1 MTKRLFYGCLIII
14 IAFLGACSSAKKNLG
29 SYLQT
34 NELVFTGEAEALPSR
49 ITPYT
54 SMARAAKYNA
64 DVAVKNIAEKIY
76 NEDND
81 PVAVVKGIFATNT
94 QSDKLYSALQAMDF
108 ADIYAM
114 NILTDNQRYIENN
127 LYAKS
132 AQNLSSAA
140 IKLHR
145 REIFSESVLGDINRL
160 SSQQEKIL
168 QSLIKKDE
176 QEGYLTE
183 PEINYRKGLELA
195 LDRLEKLKSEILFDR
210 SEYMKLIHSAD
221 KGIKL
226 EGKRFY
232 ELDNWDKKY
241 TFDLFADAAVG
252 SRREFTLA
260 KEQLGAFNAAKAR
273 RKAYVDYPPIARLDI
288 NGLTIDDNRYE
299 QALFDKAENVTMN
312 LMEALQNYQSSYG
325 NESLLQKAF
334 DELCALVIT
343 QVEVDYRLMEKASF
357 AYENNLYQISE
368 LKKQINVLEKK
379 KSLSDY
385 EKVDLLNMKV
395 KQLSMEYDGAQL
407 LAVHAAAL
415 RNLYYYT
422 GLSPFDKNMLKEP
435 IKEIE
440 IVLKKSFNQDIV
452 AMLAEAQ
459 KQEKWDDGGNAWAHQ
474 DNWLEKIIDD
484 QDVGVSAPKSVAV
497 KDNTVKDR
505 NQAQP
510 IVTASSST
518 SDSYKN
524 KSAVTEST
532 GKSIIQLGAYSDL
545 DNAYDDQKEIIAA
558 LPELGAYDIYIENAV
573 VNNVSYHRLMFKPE
587 QEKLLDLCNKIINS
601 GYECMLR

>member
-1 MTKRLFYGCLIII
+1 MTKRLVCGCLV
-14 IAFLGACSSAKKNLG
+14 AVALLSACTSTRKNLG

-34 NELVFTGEAEALPSR
+34 NELVFIGQPEALPSR

-54 SMARAAKYNA
+54 SMARAAKYNS

-76 NEDND
+76 HEDND
-81 PVAVVKGIFATNT
+81 PVEVVKGIFASDV
-94 QSDKLYSALQAMDF
+94 QGDKLYSALQAMEF

-114 NILTDNQRYIENN
+114 SILTDNQRYIENN

-132 AQNLSSAA
+132 AQNLSAAA

-160 SSQQEKIL
+160 VSQQEKIL
-168 QSLIKKDE
+168 QKLIKKDE

-183 PEINYRKGLELA
+183 PEINYRKGLELV
-195 LDRLEKLKSEILFDR
+195 LNRLENLKSEILFDR
-210 SEYMKLIHSAD
+210 SEYMKLIQTAD
-221 KGIKL
+221 KNLKL

-241 TFDLFADAAVG
+241 TFDLFADAAVEN
-252 SRREFTLA
+252 RREFTLA
-260 KEQLGAFNAAKAR
+260 KEQLGSFNAAKAR
-273 RKAYVDYPPIARLDI
+273 RKAYVDYPPVARLDI

-299 QALFDKAENVTMN
+299 QALFDKAENVTLN
-312 LMEALQNYQSSYG
+312 LMEALQKYQASPS
-325 NESLLQKAF
+325 NQNLQQKAF
-334 DELCALVIT
+334 DELCALVVT

-357 AYENNLYQISE
+357 AYEANLYQVGE
-368 LKKQINVLEKK
+368 LKKQIKNLEK

-385 EKVDLLNMKV
+385 EKVDLLNLKV
-395 KQLSMEYDGAQL
+395 RQLRLEYENAQL
-407 LAVHAAAL
+407 LALHAAAL
-415 RNLYYYT
+415 RNLYYYA

-435 IKEIE
+435 TKEIE

-474 DNWLEKIIDD
+474 DNWLEKIIDEP
-484 QDVGVSAPKSVAV
+484 DVGVSAPKPIVSEE
-497 KDNTVKDR
+497 KTPSE
-505 NQAQP
+505 P
-510 IVTASSST
+510 IVTAEASSAPKYESEKT
-518 SDSYKN
+518 V
-524 KSAVTEST
+524 AVSG
-532 GKSIIQLGAYSDL
+532 GKTIIQLGAYSDL
-545 DNAYDDQKEIIAA
+545 DNAYDDQKEITSA
-558 LPELGAYDIYIENAV
+558 LPELRSYDIYIENAV
-573 VNNVSYHRLMFKPE
+573 VNGVSYHRLMFKPE
-587 QEKLLDLCNKIINS
+587 PENLLDLCNKIINA